1 MVTSPRVTLLQHHR
15 LARPLVILLSVS
27 AITSVLYLA
36 PAPTQRSHLVESIR
50 VRWKL
55 HGLSLR
61 SGYLSR
67 IPLDDLV
74 RLSRN
79 IPRVRQSTI
88 PKLIHQSYKDTTLP
102 NDFKDYQKSWNAQHP
117 SWTYQFWTDEVRRS
131 MPVSLVGNASLES
144 VCDNGNA
151 IVCVRHRLIAMRIVL
166 SIVSDVEAARS
177 SICTM
182 RQVHAC

>member
-1 MVTSPRVTLLQHHR
+1 MVASPRIPLLQHHR

-36 PAPTQRSHLVESIR
+36 PAPTQHSHLVESIR

-55 HGLSLR
+55 NGLSLR
-61 SGYLSR
+61 SGYLPR

-102 NDFKDYQKSWNAQHP
+102 NDFKDYQKSWSTQHP
-117 SWTYQFWTDEVRRS
+117 SWIYQFWTDEVRLC
-131 MPVSLVGNASLES
+131 MPVGPAGNACLKQIRNI
-144 VCDNGNA
+144 VDA
-151 IVCVRHRLIAMRIVL
+151 IVCIRHRLLTIHIVRTN
-166 SIVSDVEAARS
+166 VSFAWAARS
-177 SICTM
+177 CMSTM
-182 RQVHAC
+182 QQMHAC